1 VSGSGADRSAD
12 ARPTPYGLV
21 FAHELFEAQLFPS
34 IRAEIEDRGAASHVF
49 EIFVGLEEVR
59 TLLERLVPES
69 ETGGAES
76 AAVLAQHAR
85 LLYQAYH
92 YWTDGG
98 ATFRLTEGGLRALLS
113 APRAEIAAEL
123 RPPRRSGYAQFPSN
137 VVWARVD
144 ESSPP
149 EPVDGFFWTLGFD
162 AAARRQRIELAYAL
176 GVRAGR
182 PGFSQV
188 EAGAPLDERGFAR
201 WEEAPARAAGVD
213 FENILPGGELTVLH
227 AITTP
232 AEAVK
237 LAGRVFHHIARRA
250 GELQAVDGVLLVP
263 EAHG

>member
-1 VSGSGADRSAD
+1 VSGNDADRPAE

-21 FAHELFEAQLFPS
+21 FAHELFEAQLFPA
-34 IRAEIEDRGAASHVF
+34 IRAEIEDRAAASHAF

-59 TLLERLVPES
+59 TLLERMVPAS
-69 ETGGAES
+69 EAGGAES

-92 YWTDGG
+92 YWADGG
-98 ATFRLTEGGLRALLS
+98 ATFRLTERGLRALLT
-113 APRAEIAAEL
+113 APRVAIPVEL
-123 RPPRRSGYAQFPSN
+123 RPPRGSGYAQLPPN

-162 AAARRQRIELAYAL
+162 AAAGKKRIELAFAL
-176 GVRAGR
+176 GVRSGR
-182 PGFSQV
+182 PGFSQI
-188 EAGAPLDERGFAR
+188 EAGAPVDEHGFAS
-201 WEEAPARAAGVD
+201 WEEGPARPTGVD
-213 FENILPGGELTVLH
+213 FENILPGGELTDLH

-237 LAGRVFHHIARRA
+237 LAGRVFLHVVERA
-250 GELQAVDGVLLVP
+250 GQLQEIDGVLLVP
-263 EAHG
+263 EACG